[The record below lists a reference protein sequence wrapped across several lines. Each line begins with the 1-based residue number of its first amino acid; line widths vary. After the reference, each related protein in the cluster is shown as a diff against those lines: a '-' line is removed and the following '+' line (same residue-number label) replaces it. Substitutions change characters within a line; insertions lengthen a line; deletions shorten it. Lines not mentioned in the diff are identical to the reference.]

1 MPNQIFEINYEGEN
15 KSVSIRI
22 GEDED
27 LYIVDILEAVRDILV
42 SGGFD
47 YIDEVR
53 AINYGDRENKI
64 FTSNRDDEEW
74 IEPIDVPPP
83 NDLERIMAEE
93 TIRIANGE
101 ILLDGNQRKFAM
113 DIIESE
119 KNTKS
124 GLSENEVNYVD
135 EKSF

>member
-1 MPNQIFEINYEGEN
+1 MPEFEFNYEGEN
-15 KSVSIRI
+15 KSVTIRI
-22 GEDED
+22 GEDDD
-27 LYIVDILEAVRDILV
+27 LYIVDILEAVRDILI

-47 YIDEVR
+47 YVDEVR

-74 IEPIDVPPP
+74 IEPVSVPPP
-83 NDLERIMAEE
+83 DDLERIMAKE
-93 TIRIANGE
+93 TIREANYDVATA
-101 ILLDGNQRKFAM
+101 I
-113 DIIESE
+113 
-119 KNTKS
+119 NTKS

>member
-1 MPNQIFEINYEGEN
+1 MPEFEFNYEGEN
-15 KSVSIRI
+15 KSVTIRI
-22 GEDED
+22 SEDDD

-47 YIDEVR
+47 FVDEVR

-64 FTSNRDDEEW
+64 FTSNRDDKEW
-74 IEPIDVPPP
+74 IEPVSVPPP
-83 NDLERIMAEE
+83 DDLERIMAKE
-93 TIRIANGE
+93 TIREANYDVATA
-101 ILLDGNQRKFAM
+101 I
-113 DIIESE
+113 
-119 KNTKS
+119 NTKS

>member
-1 MPNQIFEINYEGEN
+1 MPEFEFNYEGEN
-15 KSVSIRI
+15 KSVTIRI
-22 GEDED
+22 GEDYD
-27 LYIVDILEAVRDILV
+27 LFIVDILEAVRDILV

-47 YIDEVR
+47 YVDEVR

-74 IEPIDVPPP
+74 IEPVSVPPP
-83 NDLERIMAEE
+83 DDLERIMAKE
-93 TIRIANGE
+93 TIREANYDVATA
-101 ILLDGNQRKFAM
+101 I
-113 DIIESE
+113 
-119 KNTKS
+119 NTKS

>member
-1 MPNQIFEINYEGEN
+1 MPEFEFNYEGEN
-15 KSVSIRI
+15 KSVTIRI

-27 LYIVDILEAVRDILV
+27 LYIVDILEAVRDILI

-47 YIDEVR
+47 YVDEVR

-83 NDLERIMAEE
+83 DDLERIMAEE

-101 ILLDGNQRKFAM
+101 IPDDIEKRREFAM

>member
-1 MPNQIFEINYEGEN
+1 MPKFEFNYEGEN
-15 KSVSIRI
+15 KSVTIRI
-22 GEDED
+22 GEDYD
-27 LYIVDILEAVRDILV
+27 LFIVDILEAVRNILI

-47 YIDEVR
+47 YVDEVR

-74 IEPIDVPPP
+74 IEPVSVPPP
-83 NDLERIMAEE
+83 DDLEKIMAKE
-93 TIRIANGE
+93 TIREANYDVATA
-101 ILLDGNQRKFAM
+101 I
-113 DIIESE
+113 
-119 KNTKS
+119 NTKS

>member
-1 MPNQIFEINYEGEN
+1 MPEFEFNYEGEN
-15 KSVSIRI
+15 KSVTIRI
-22 GEDED
+22 GEDDD
-27 LYIVDILEAVRDILV
+27 LYIIDILEAVRDILV

-47 YIDEVR
+47 YVDEVR

-74 IEPIDVPPP
+74 IEPVSVPPP
-83 NDLERIMAEE
+83 DDLERIMAKE
-93 TIRIANGE
+93 TIREANYDVATA
-101 ILLDGNQRKFAM
+101 I
-113 DIIESE
+113 
-119 KNTKS
+119 NTKS

>member
-1 MPNQIFEINYEGEN
+1 MPEFEFNYEGEN
-15 KSVSIRI
+15 KSVTIRI
-22 GEDED
+22 GEDDD
-27 LYIVDILEAVRDILV
+27 LYIDDILEAVRDILV

-74 IEPIDVPPP
+74 VEPMDVPPP